1 MTLDSCKLINL
12 ISFNSATILGKTAC
26 WKTAL
31 LKSLRQLRPGSEREN
46 GMIGFRPS
54 GFKRAAYEKPSSG
67 INLHKR
73 LQMSDFD
80 F

>member
-1 MTLDSCKLINL
+1 MQTLQKKQLDCS
-12 ISFNSATILGKTAC
+12 TM
-26 WKTAL
+26 

-54 GFKRAAYEKPSSG
+54 EFKRAAFENPSSG